1 MIELSKEGVQELRK
15 EAELAYTKFHLLKE
29 AYEKAS
35 VEYLK
40 KSKNFQEADYQLA
53 LEDGRLKKLPAQGE
67 RKEKKQP
74 ELTIEQLRG
83 IAAKLGIKI
92 PDADEDENEEEDDK
106 LSENELIE
114 DETIEILTKDE

>member
-1 MIELSKEGVQELRK
+1 MTAPSKEEVQELRK
-15 EAELAYTKFHLLKE
+15 ETELAYTKFHLLKE

-92 PDADEDENEEEDDK
+92 PDEDEDEEINELD
-106 LSENELIE
+106 ENELIE
-114 DETIEILTKDE
+114 DETIEILTREEK